1 MDLLCRFCGEPWDH
15 GSLHDMPN
23 EDYDVRPYKEANQ
36 RFRDLGCA
44 AWDQDDNPEPCSN
57 DPLYSPA
64 QLEGLKIVQEAL
76 GDDLDAYAG
85 DGRMALSFMEG
96 SDDE

>member
-1 MDLLCRFCGEPWDH
+1 MYSYALDKC
-15 GSLHDMPN
+15 
-23 EDYDVRPYKEANQ
+23 RPYQEANK
-36 RFRDLGCA
+36 RFRALGCA
-44 AWDQDDNPEPCSN
+44 AWDDDDDPAPCSN
-57 DPLYSPA
+57 PPLYSAA

-96 SDDE
+96 ADDE